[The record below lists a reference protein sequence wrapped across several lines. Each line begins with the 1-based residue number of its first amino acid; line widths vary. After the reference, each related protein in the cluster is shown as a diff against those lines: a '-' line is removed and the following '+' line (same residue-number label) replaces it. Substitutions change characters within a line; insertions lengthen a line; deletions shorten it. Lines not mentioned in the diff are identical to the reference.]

1 MKRRRRVNSTDF
13 AGFPVGEMV
22 PVSGIRL
29 NADDTITIAI
39 EDKDLPAALQHDMGP
54 GPLEN
59 RRRNAAR
66 KKKSNKKRR

>member
-1 MKRRRRVNSTDF
+1 VKRRRRVNSGDF
-13 AGFPVGEMV
+13 AGFPIGEMV

-29 NADDTITIAI
+29 NADDTITIAV

-54 GPLEN
+54 VTEN

-66 KKKSNKKRR
+66 KKKSKKSR